1 MRTLMTVLVL
11 FVVGCSPL
19 CPTQW
24 IGQSDG
30 RRTTAG
36 NSEAGLPLLVSAR
49 DLMGGEIAFS
59 AHIVDE
65 LRDSDRPLLYS
76 EWGAVRT
83 AAANLSASATL
94 LTMPNPSLVDALR
107 RQDPDWFE
115 LARSMQEA
123 STKMAAAAFVK
134 DENELAAS
142 VTALRQSCKACH
154 AQYGVHG
161 E

>member
-1 MRTLMTVLVL
+1 MRRVMTALIL
-11 FVVGCSPL
+11 FVAGCSPL

-24 IGQSDG
+24 ARESDA
-30 RRTTAG
+30 RRALAG
-36 NSEAGLPLLVSAR
+36 DREASLPLLVSAR

-65 LRDSDRPLLYS
+65 LRGSGRPLMYS

-94 LTMPNPSLVDALR
+94 LTMPNPSLADALR
-107 RQDPDWFE
+107 RQDPDWFG
-115 LARSMQEA
+115 LAQSMQEA
-123 STKMAAAAFVK
+123 STKMAAAAFVRN
-134 DENELAAS
+134 EGELAAS

-154 AQYGVHG
+154 ARYGVHG